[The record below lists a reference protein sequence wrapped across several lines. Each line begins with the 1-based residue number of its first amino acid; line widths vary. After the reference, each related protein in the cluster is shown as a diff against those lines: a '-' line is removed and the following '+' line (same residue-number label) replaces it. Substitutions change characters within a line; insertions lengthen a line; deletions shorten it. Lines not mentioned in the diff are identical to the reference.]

1 MSTGSGRAQGLSWRE
16 FLGEASVASLSLVC
30 MAVWI
35 HAADSLVVATMLPRI
50 VAEIGGAAYVGWT
63 VSLYQIGSIVLGAA
77 SALVTLRFGLRLP
90 MSVAA
95 LTFGL
100 GCAFSAMAPS
110 MGVVLIGRTLQ
121 GLGGGGLVSM
131 SFIAASLLFER
142 RHIARVMATISAL
155 WGVSAFLGPLL
166 GGLFVQYATW
176 RIGFWFF
183 AVEAM
188 LLAGLILWTAP
199 RHQHVGSEGSFP
211 VVRLAL
217 LSAGVVLVSEGGVVV
232 APLRTGV
239 LVLAGL
245 VCLALFFLSDARAT
259 ASRLL
264 PRAPLD
270 LRHPTGAALVMIMAM
285 SMATIA
291 GTAYGPILLVRIHGL
306 TALEAGYVVAASS
319 LGWTLTAVL
328 VSGAPERMDRAL
340 IAAGMIVV
348 ALGLV
353 LMVWAM
359 PSGSVWLVALA
370 MAAMGGGFGL
380 SWTFILR
387 RSTGLAEGD
396 EVQRISGAIPV
407 LQRLGYALG
416 AAAIGIV
423 ANASGFLSMHA
434 PAEAAHAARAIFA
447 ACLIPAALAL
457 IAMLT
462 LVRR

>member
-1 MSTGSGRAQGLSWRE
+1 MSTGSDTAQGLSWRE
-16 FLGEASVASLSLVC
+16 FLGDASVASLSLVC
-30 MAVWI
+30 MAVWL

-50 VAEIGGAAYVGWT
+50 VADIGGAAYVGWT

-77 SALVTLRFGLRLP
+77 SALVTLRLGLRLP
-90 MSVAA
+90 MSASA

-100 GCAFSAMAPS
+100 GCALSAMAPS

-131 SFIAASLLFER
+131 SFIAVSLLFER

-166 GGLFVQYATW
+166 GGLFVEYATW

-199 RHQHVGSEGSFP
+199 RHQRAGNGGSFP

-232 APLRTGV
+232 APLRTGA

-245 VCLALFFLSDARAT
+245 ACLALFFLRDARAT
-259 ASRLL
+259 VSRLL
-264 PRAPLD
+264 PRGPLD
-270 LRHPTGAALVMIMAM
+270 LRHPTGAALVMILAM

-291 GTAYGPILLVRIHGL
+291 GTAYGPILLVQIHGL

-319 LGWTLTAVL
+319 IGWTLMAIL
-328 VSGAPERMDRAL
+328 VSGAPERLDRAL
-340 IAAGMIVV
+340 IAIGMIVV
-348 ALGLV
+348 ALGLL

-359 PSGSVWLVALA
+359 PSGSVWLVAVA
-370 MAAMGGGFGL
+370 MAATGGGFGV

-387 RSTGLAEGD
+387 RSTALADGD
-396 EVQRISGAIPV
+396 EVQRIAGAIPV

-416 AAAIGIV
+416 AAVIGIV
-423 ANASGFLSMHA
+423 ANASGFLSMQE
-434 PAEAAHAARAIFA
+434 PADGAHAARAIFL
-447 ACLIPAALAL
+447 ACLVPAALAL
-457 IAMLT
+457 LAMLG

>member
-1 MSTGSGRAQGLSWRE
+1 MSTSSGDAQGVPWRD

-30 MAVWI
+30 MAVWL

-50 VAEIGGAAYVGWT
+50 VADIGGGAYVGWT

-77 SALVTLRFGLRLP
+77 SALLTLRLGLRLP
-90 MSVAA
+90 MSAAA

-100 GCAFSAMAPS
+100 GCAISAMAPS
-110 MGVVLIGRTLQ
+110 MSVVLVGRTLQ

-155 WGVSAFLGPLL
+155 WGISAFLGPLL

-183 AVEAM
+183 AIEA
-188 LLAGLILWTAP
+188 LALAGLILWTAP
-199 RHQHVGSEGSFP
+199 PGRRAGSGGSFP

-232 APLRTGV
+232 APLRTGA

-245 VCLALFFLSDARAT
+245 ACLALFFLSDARAT
-259 ASRLL
+259 ESRLL
-264 PRAPLD
+264 PRGSLD
-270 LRHPTGAALVMIMAM
+270 LRQPTGAALVMIMAM

-291 GTAYGPILLVRIHGL
+291 GTAYGPILLVRIHGI
-306 TALEAGYVVAASS
+306 TALEAGYVIAASS
-319 LGWTLTAVL
+319 LGWTLMAIL
-328 VSGAPERMDRAL
+328 VSGAPERLDRAL
-340 IAAGMIVV
+340 IAIGMTVV
-348 ALGLV
+348 ALGLL

-387 RSTGLAEGD
+387 RSTALADGD
-396 EVQRISGAIPV
+396 EVQRTAGAIPV

-423 ANASGFLSMHA
+423 ANASGFLSMQG
-434 PAEAAHAARAIFA
+434 PADGAQAARAIFL
-447 ACLIPAALAL
+447 ACLVPAALAL
-457 IAMLT
+457 VAMLA

>member
-1 MSTGSGRAQGLSWRE
+1 MSTSSDTAQGSSWRE
-16 FLGEASVASLSLVC
+16 FLADASVASISLVC
-30 MAVWI
+30 MAVWL

-50 VAEIGGAAYVGWT
+50 VSDIGGAAYVGWS

-100 GCAFSAMAPS
+100 GCAISAMAPS

-131 SFIAASLLFER
+131 SFIAVSLLFER
-142 RHIARVMATISAL
+142 RHVARAMGAISAL

-166 GGLFVQYATW
+166 GGLFVKYATW

-183 AVEAM
+183 AAEAM
-188 LLAGLILWTAP
+188 VLAGLILWTAP
-199 RHQHVGSEGSFP
+199 RHQRAGSAGRLP

-217 LSAGVVLVSEGGVVV
+217 LSAGVVLVSEAGVIV
-232 APLRTGV
+232 APLRTGA

-245 VCLALFFLSDARAT
+245 ACLALFFLSDARANV
-259 ASRLL
+259 SRLL
-264 PRAPLD
+264 PRGPLD
-270 LRHPTGAALVMIMAM
+270 LRHPTGAALVMILAM

-291 GTAYGPILLVRIHGL
+291 ATAYGPILLVRIHGL
-306 TALEAGYVVAASS
+306 TALEAGYIIAAGSI
-319 LGWTLTAVL
+319 GWTLMAIL
-328 VSGAPERMDRAL
+328 VSGAPERLDRAL
-340 IAAGMIVV
+340 IATGMSIV

-359 PSGSVWLVALA
+359 PSGSLWLIALA
-370 MAAMGGGFGL
+370 MAATGGGFGL

-387 RSTGLAEGD
+387 RSTAFSDDD
-396 EVQRISGAIPV
+396 EILRIAGAIPV

-416 AAAIGIV
+416 AAVMGIV
-423 ANASGFLSMHA
+423 ANASGFLSMQT
-434 PAEAAHAARAIFA
+434 PADGAHAARAIFL
-447 ACLIPAALAL
+447 ACLVPAALAL
-457 IAMLT
+457 IAMTGLI
-462 LVRR
+462 RR